1 LSAGPAANYGK
12 VCRTFDGAVIYDRF
26 TRGPYCNV
34 IDIWSGLLG
43 AHWTEDV
50 IRLQPVLVVTQRR
63 AEFALITE
71 QLRGFSSTVV
81 TLWAETNGAAM
92 TLTATKSP
100 KLLFVDQASPV
111 DGLAFVRALRR
122 SDLPCREAPAIM
134 LATQP
139 TLKDMREAQNAGA
152 HELLVRP
159 FSAYQ
164 LAKRLEA
171 IVAPRTWIETASYM
185 GPDRRRF
192 NSAALLGPDRRGPG
206 SFRGKK
212 DSVPVS

>member
-1 LSAGPAANYGK
+1 VS
-12 VCRTFDGAVIYDRF
+12 
-26 TRGPYCNV
+26 
-34 IDIWSGLLG
+34 

-50 IRLQPVLVVTQRR
+50 ARLRPVLVVTQHR
-63 AEFALITE
+63 AEFALLTE
-71 QLRGFSSTVV
+71 QLRGFAPNVV
-81 TLWAETNGAAM
+81 THWAQTNGAAM
-92 TLTATKSP
+92 TLTATKAP
-100 KLLFVDQASPV
+100 KLLFVDQSAPV
-111 DGLAFVRALRR
+111 DGLAYVRALRR
-122 SDLPCREAPAIM
+122 SSLPNRDAPAIM

-139 TLKDMREAQNAGA
+139 TLKDMRDAQNAGA

-192 NSAALLGPDRRGPG
+192 NSAALLGPDRRGSGPHRK
-206 SFRGKK
+206 SAK
-212 DSVPVS
+212 DTAA